1 MLVFHSRCVDLRTP
15 NPKIKISMM
24 MLHGVAPDSTIVACN
39 VYVSE
44 GRSKDILSRLLDCAV
59 NRGGPSC
66 CCRLVHVFCDT
77 RYNRSSFHF
86 VGSTLGIVS
95 VVAPFCW
102 EAWTTLERK
111 ARMTA
116 NADTSSSS
124 SSSPPSPSSFHH
136 LRSASNHPTVGYVD
150 HVAVLPLTNTIGTVH
165 ANHRRVQGNDDEAN
179 VTGITAMTIGQ
190 YLEAGDQSRG
200 ARVRVLY
207 YGSACPNRTP
217 LATVRRHQTNFFQ
230 QQHQQ
235 YQQQSTTTV
244 TTPTSAAIE
253 SSPPSSVT
261 IGAPGMFVEN
271 YNIRLRCD
279 RATART
285 LTKRLRTS
293 LSIEALT
300 LAYGSSGGGGGGS
313 DDDTTTDANVY
324 EVACNLTNAATT
336 VHDIER
342 EVAAWRA
349 ELRPALLAADPAV
362 HILRQYRVGTT
373 ALQCQQIWAA
383 HEGDYE
389 RHIAELRGSVL

>member
-1 MLVFHSRCVDLRTP
+1 
-15 NPKIKISMM
+15 MM
-24 MLHGVAPDSTIVACN
+24 GLAPDNSTIVACN

-59 NRGGPSC
+59 SRGGPSC
-66 CCRLVHVFCDT
+66 CCRLVHVFCDA

-86 VGSTLGIVS
+86 VGSTLGIIS

-111 ARMTA
+111 ARMTDST
-116 NADTSSSS
+116 DTSSI
-124 SSSPPSPSSFHH
+124 SSSPPSSPSPSSFHH
-136 LRSASNHPTVGYVD
+136 LRSASDHPTVGYVD
-150 HVAVLPLTNTIGTVH
+150 HIAVLPLTNTIGTVH
-165 ANHRRVQGNDDEAN
+165 ANHRRVQGSDDEAN
-179 VTGITAMTIGQ
+179 VTGMTAMSIGQ
-190 YLEAGDQSRG
+190 YLEARNPQSR
-200 ARVRVLY
+200 APRVGVLY
-207 YGSACPNRTP
+207 YGSACPDRTP
-217 LATVRRHQTNFFQ
+217 LATVRRNQTNFFQ
-230 QQHQQ
+230 QQQQQHHYHQE
-235 YQQQSTTTV
+235 QQSTTTV
-244 TTPTSAAIE
+244 TTPTSTAIE
-253 SSPPSSVT
+253 SPPSVT

-300 LAYGSSGGGGGGS
+300 LAYGTSGGGGGS
-313 DDDTTTDANVY
+313 DDDATTTDTNVY

-342 EVAAWRA
+342 EVAAWRD
-349 ELRPALLAADPAV
+349 ELRPAAVLLPSAADPAV

-389 RHIAELRGSVL
+389 RHIAALRGSVLEQESL

>member
-1 MLVFHSRCVDLRTP
+1 
-15 NPKIKISMM
+15 MM
-24 MLHGVAPDSTIVACN
+24 MGRGVAPDNSTIVACN

-59 NRGGPSC
+59 SRGGPTC
-66 CCRLVHVFCDT
+66 CCRLVHVFCDA

-86 VGSTLGIVS
+86 VGSTLGIIA

-111 ARMTA
+111 AARMTA
-116 NADTSSSS
+116 NADTSSNS
-124 SSSPPSPSSFHH
+124 SSSPPSSPSSFHH
-136 LRSASNHPTVGYVD
+136 LRSASDHPTVGYVD
-150 HVAVLPLTNTIGTVH
+150 HVAVLPLTNTIGTFH
-165 ANHRRVQGNDDEAN
+165 ANHHRVQGSDDEAN
-179 VTGITAMTIGQ
+179 VTGMTAMTIGQ
-190 YLEAGDQSRG
+190 YLEARDQSRA

-207 YGSACPNRTP
+207 YGSACPDRTP
-217 LATVRRHQTNFFQ
+217 LAAVRRNQTNFFQ
-230 QQHQQ
+230 QQQQ
-235 YQQQSTTTV
+235 QHHHQQQSTTTV

-253 SSPPSSVT
+253 SSPPPSVT

-300 LAYGSSGGGGGGS
+300 LAYGTSGGGDDS
-313 DDDTTTDANVY
+313 SSRDDDDTTTDTNVY
-324 EVACNLTNAATT
+324 EVACNLTNAAIT

-342 EVAAWRA
+342 EVAAWWA
-349 ELRPALLAADPAV
+349 ELRPAVMAADPAV

-373 ALQCQQIWAA
+373 ARQCQQIWAA
-383 HEGDYE
+383 HERDYE
-389 RHIAELRGSVL
+389 RHIALLRGSVLEQES